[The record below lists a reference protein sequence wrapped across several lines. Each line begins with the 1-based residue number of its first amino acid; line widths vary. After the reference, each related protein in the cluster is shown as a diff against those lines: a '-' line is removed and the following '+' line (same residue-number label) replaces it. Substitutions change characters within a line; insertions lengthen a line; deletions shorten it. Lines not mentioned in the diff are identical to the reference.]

1 LVILT
6 FSHPPKLSLS
16 LSLSLG
22 GFSSSRSSS
31 DRRLPAR
38 YSRDTSNGRTSRRA
52 CMHACMH
59 RWFSVF
65 QPLLCPPR
73 RIDSR
78 CVHFSAGPV
87 PSIENPFIC
96 ITFVFVNNNEI
107 DRCAL
112 ARDIPPVRAST
123 VDVSIPPSYI
133 FNNAHTHIFFMP
145 AARSLCWRVQLIR
158 FYEIIV
164 FIVSSRREASSL
176 GWRLYF
182 WRGRLE
188 AAALR

>member
-1 LVILT
+1 VY
-6 FSHPPKLSLS
+6 
-16 LSLSLG
+16 
-22 GFSSSRSSS
+22 
-31 DRRLPAR
+31 AR
-38 YSRDTSNGRTSRRA
+38 GRTSRRA

-145 AARSLCWRVQLIR
+145 AALSLPPLSLSPPAPQNNCSRSLCWRVQLIR